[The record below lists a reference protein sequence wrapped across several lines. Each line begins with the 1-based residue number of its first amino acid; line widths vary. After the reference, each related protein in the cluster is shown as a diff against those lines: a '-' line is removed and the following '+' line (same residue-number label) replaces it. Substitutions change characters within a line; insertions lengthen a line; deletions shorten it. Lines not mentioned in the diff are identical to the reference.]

1 MKDVITGVLILLL
14 VAGGMALWIWG
25 ENKNRKK
32 FALLRLRENW
42 GNIPQK
48 EYTYEELEHI
58 AQFFYQ
64 REKEG
69 FYIDDIT

>member
-32 FALLRLRENW
+32 VRPFAD
-42 GNIPQK
+42 
-48 EYTYEELEHI
+48 
-58 AQFFYQ
+58 A
-64 REKEG
+64 
-69 FYIDDIT
+69 